1 MPRRPGGPVKEQVPD
16 HPCDGKGAPGDPR
29 PAGEIRSK
37 SNALFKDLKKLAR
50 SSRERRQRGLFLL
63 EGARLVETYRRFY
76 GDPELTVINASTV
89 ADGRVGPG
97 SGEGS
102 RQVIFSEDLVR
113 QVTTL
118 STPPALMAVATRRSP
133 PDAAGGDAL
142 FLEEIQDPGN
152 VGMMLRSAAG
162 AGVRRVC
169 LSRGCADPWSP
180 KCLRSGMGAHFALS
194 IEEESALPGEAR
206 RFGGT
211 VIALVPGARQTIYE
225 VDLTGETA
233 FAVGSEGRGLTPALK
248 ESASRTV
255 SIPMPG
261 WEESLNAAA
270 AATICL
276 YEMVRQR
283 TAATGSS

>member
-1 MPRRPGGPVKEQVPD
+1 MSLSRPPGG
-16 HPCDGKGAPGDPR
+16 
-29 PAGEIRSK
+29 IRSK
-37 SNALFKDLKKLAR
+37 SNATFKDLKKLVR
-50 SSRERRQRGLFLL
+50 SPRERRRRGLLFL
-63 EGARLVETYRRFY
+63 EGARLVETYRRFC
-76 GDPELTVINASTV
+76 GEPELTVINAS
-89 ADGRVGPG
+89 ASAPG
-97 SGEGS
+97 SVDPEGEEGG
-102 RQVIFSEDLVR
+102 RRIVLAEDLVS
-113 QVTTL
+113 QLSTL
-118 STPPALMAVATRRSP
+118 SSPPAVMAVATRRSP
-133 PDAAGGDAL
+133 RPPAGGDAL
-142 FLEEIQDPGN
+142 FLEAIQDPGN

-194 IEEESALPGEAR
+194 IEEESELPGEAL

-211 VIALVPGARQTIYE
+211 VIALAPGSRRSIYE
-225 VDLTGETA
+225 EDLTGDTA
-233 FAVGSEGRGLTPALK
+233 FAVGSEGSGLTAALK
-248 ESASRTV
+248 GAASRTV

-283 TAATGSS
+283 SAGASQF